1 MKILIPIIFILQVL
15 FSQDIFES
23 FDSEGSTKYKGK
35 TIYEFDINI
44 AATPIMR
51 IQNVKG
57 DIYIKGIPGNSAQI
71 KEIVRVKT
79 SSKSKAYELFSKYRS
94 MVQYHEESNLIEVI
108 GKGKWP
114 SRISFDY
121 EITVPKS
128 ISTFVHTSGGDIDIE
143 QIVGEIDSKTSGGNL
158 NLSFLTGRLSAMTS
172 GGDIELDH
180 AQGNV
185 FLSTSGGDV
194 EVTDVEGKIN
204 ANTSGGDIDITYSQ
218 GDVSVNTMGGNI
230 YLLEIKGESVV
241 ANTSA
246 GDIDIEDVTSGVVI
260 HTYGGDL
267 SIENVIGDL
276 RGSTSAGDIDLY
288 NIMGAVDVLTTAGS
302 IIGENLSGSISA
314 ITDAGDIYIEKHV
327 NPDFSNHSIILRTAF
342 GDIQLVLPPDFSG
355 KIDAIVEESQSLEA
369 IDSAFPLTI
378 VKTMNDIR
386 GEGVIGDGVHTIKI
400 RTHYGE
406 IEIEKDE
413 D

>member
-143 QIVGEIDSKTSGGNL
+143 QIVNTIINPDADNDTCDNGRSNIKRDGNISHNSKVKRDREPKRN
-158 NLSFLTGRLSAMTS
+158 
-172 GGDIELDH
+172 H
-180 AQGNV
+180 AQQPEPYR
-185 FLSTSGGDV
+185 S
-194 EVTDVEGKIN
+194 
-204 ANTSGGDIDITYSQ
+204 
-218 GDVSVNTMGGNI
+218 
-230 YLLEIKGESVV
+230 
-241 ANTSA
+241 
-246 GDIDIEDVTSGVVI
+246 EDQTHDQR
-260 HTYGGDL
+260 HT
-267 SIENVIGDL
+267 
-276 RGSTSAGDIDLY
+276 
-288 NIMGAVDVLTTAGS
+288 
-302 IIGENLSGSISA
+302 
-314 ITDAGDIYIEKHV
+314 K
-327 NPDFSNHSIILRTAF
+327 
-342 GDIQLVLPPDFSG
+342 
-355 KIDAIVEESQSLEA
+355 
-369 IDSAFPLTI
+369 
-378 VKTMNDIR
+378 
-386 GEGVIGDGVHTIKI
+386 
-400 RTHYGE
+400 
-406 IEIEKDE
+406 
-413 D
+413 